1 MQIKIMEK
9 DTKMGL
15 RLADRDAKGRLLP
28 GSKLNLKP
36 TGRLHSLAP
45 YIREATD
52 GGKEIIERILSISRG
67 EPQYVPSR
75 VRMPDGSYV
84 ETQGQPMARL
94 VKGEE
99 ADRATYY
106 LADHV
111 FGKAPER
118 LNLTQEGETPLFEAG
133 RYPLHVLEA
142 LAGVM
147 AALKAKAEPAVD
159 AEVVSEAPKALETKL
174 ILTTEQENK

>member
-1 MQIKIMEK
+1 MEK

-28 GSKLNLKP
+28 GSKLNLRP

-67 EPQYVPSR
+67 EPQYVPAR
-75 VRMPDGSYV
+75 VRMPDGTYV

-118 LNLTQEGETPLFEAG
+118 IALENGDGEGLIDASKLTVE
-133 RYPLHVLEA
+133 VL
-142 LAGVM
+142 
-147 AALKAKAEPAVD
+147 AAYAATLKALQNTVD
-159 AEVVSEAPKALETKL
+159 GEVVEAPKELPSGS
-174 ILTTEQENK
+174 